1 MQLPLNLIWSCSLS
15 GKLVWVLFPQGC
27 PELSAE
33 ILPRP
38 RSPLLL
44 SVALLTPPTHKAA
57 PPSSQNDPLGPS
69 ALFLSL
75 FWTHYIGLE
84 ILQWGTQLCQGT
96 DNQIVRLFQSTNLDL
111 VCDSYWKS
119 FRNLIA
125 SIGSVWEVLHIIYGE
140 GNGAPLQ
147 YSCLENPMDGGAW

>member
-147 YSCLENPMDGGAW
+147 YSCLENPLE